1 MFKAIN
7 TFYNKEPDK
16 ALFWSF
22 TVNKIVMEK
31 SCVFMEIHVAWF

>member
-7 TFYNKEPDK
+7 TFYNKEPDE

-22 TVNKIVMEK
+22 TVKK
-31 SCVFMEIHVAWF
+31 L